1 MAIKFALKMGG
12 ENVRTMEEFR
22 AAFAILEAVEYVENG
37 KLVKW
42 LKNHDEGALA
52 QQVEALD
59 PEDDAMPRKLCELI
73 GVPYDEAAYRAALE
87 AKDQDGIVRVAYTG
101 CELSKATLQK
111 IKDLDYEVTDGRSFK
126 ILIVGDMNTNAK
138 KAQIARAKGIPMMLE
153 IDFLQKVEVPGKQ
166 AKDTSKVTVD
176 NMGTNKTEDKHTR
189 TQKIIQKIDMNKC
202 RASDIVVEA
211 TKDNDPTAT
220 TVESTSK
227 VVKTK
232 DDGQWRGK
240 YNTPAQTKT
249 TEGEETLNQILK
261 KDSTSPATKPTV
273 NQPKTSGPRKNKES
287 FYERIT
293 PKNPGNYIPW
303 LHGAF
308 AWTSVL

>member
-12 ENVRTMEEFR
+12 ENVRTMEELR
-22 AAFAILEAVEYVENG
+22 AAFAVLEAVEYVENG

-42 LKNHDEGALA
+42 LKNHDESALA

-59 PEDDAMPRKLCELI
+59 PEDDAMPRKLCKLI
-73 GVPYDEAAYRAALE
+73 GVPYDEAAYQAALE

-111 IKDLDYEVTDGRSFK
+111 IKDLGYEVTDGRSFK

-138 KAQIARAKGIPMMLE
+138 KAQIARAKEIPMMLE
-153 IDFLQKVEVPGKQ
+153 IDFLQEVEVPGKQ
-166 AKDTSKVTVD
+166 AKDTSKVTQE
-176 NMGTNKTEDKHTR
+176 TT
-189 TQKIIQKIDMNKC
+189 QKIDMSKC
-202 RASDIVVEA
+202 GASDIVVEA
-211 TKDNDPTAT
+211 AKDNDPTAT
-220 TVESTSK
+220 TVESTTK

-240 YNTPAQTKT
+240 YNTPTETKT

-261 KDSTSPATKPTV
+261 EVSTNKST
-273 NQPKTSGPRKNKES
+273 PRKNKES

-293 PKNPGNYIPW
+293 PKDPGKYIPW

>member
-12 ENVRTMEEFR
+12 ENVRTMEELR
-22 AAFAILEAVEYVENG
+22 AAFAVLEAVEYVENG

-59 PEDDAMPRKLCELI
+59 PEDDAMPRKLCKLI
-73 GVPYDEAAYRAALE
+73 GVPYDEAAYQAALE

-111 IKDLDYEVTDGRSFK
+111 IKDLGYEVTDGRSFK

-138 KAQIARAKGIPMMLE
+138 KAQIAKAKGIPMMLE
-153 IDFLQKVEVPGKQ
+153 VDFLQQMDLPWKTEALEGVTQSV
-166 AKDTSKVTVD
+166 KVTAAVRPTEIVD
-176 NMGTNKTEDKHTR
+176 VQD
-189 TQKIIQKIDMNKC
+189 
-202 RASDIVVEA
+202 AVVVEEPKKEA
-211 TKDNDPTAT
+211 KQEKPP
-220 TVESTSK
+220 
-227 VVKTK
+227 VKNK

-240 YNTPAQTKT
+240 YNTPSQTK
-249 TEGEETLNQILK
+249 N
-261 KDSTSPATKPTV
+261 
-273 NQPKTSGPRKNKES
+273 TSGPRKNKES

-303 LHGAF
+303 FHGAF
-308 AWTSVL
+308 TWTSVL

>member
-12 ENVRTMEEFR
+12 ENVRTMEELR

-42 LKNHDEGALA
+42 LKNHDEDALA

-73 GVPYDEAAYRAALE
+73 GVPYDEAAYQAALE

-111 IKDLDYEVTDGRSFK
+111 IKDIGYEVTDGRSFD
-126 ILIVGDMNTNAK
+126 ILIVGDMATNSK

-153 IDFLQKVEVPGKQ
+153 VDFLQQMDLPW
-166 AKDTSKVTVD
+166 
-176 NMGTNKTEDKHTR
+176 KTEALEGV
-189 TQKIIQKIDMNKC
+189 TQSAKMTAAVRPTEIVDVQD
-202 RASDIVVEA
+202 AVVVEEPKA
-211 TKDNDPTAT
+211 EPKKETKKEKPP
-220 TVESTSK
+220 
-227 VVKTK
+227 VKTR

-240 YNTPAQTKT
+240 YNNTTTQTK
-249 TEGEETLNQILK
+249 N
-261 KDSTSPATKPTV
+261 
-273 NQPKTSGPRKNKES
+273 TSGPRKNKES

-303 LHGAF
+303 FHGAF

>member
-42 LKNHDEGALA
+42 LKNHDEDALA

-59 PEDDAMPRKLCELI
+59 PEDDAMPRKLCKLI
-73 GVPYDEAAYRAALE
+73 GVPYDEAAYQAALE

-111 IKDLDYEVTDGRSFK
+111 IKDLGYEVTDGRSFK

-138 KAQIARAKGIPMMLE
+138 KAQIARAKGIQMMLE

-176 NMGTNKTEDKHTR
+176 NMGTDKTEDKRTR

-211 TKDNDPTAT
+211 TKGNNSTAT

-240 YNTPAQTKT
+240 YNTPAPEPSCDPYDEIFK
-249 TEGEETLNQILK
+249 IFK
-261 KDSTSPATKPTV
+261 
-273 NQPKTSGPRKNKES
+273 R
-287 FYERIT
+287 
-293 PKNPGNYIPW
+293 
-303 LHGAF
+303 
-308 AWTSVL
+308 

>member
-12 ENVRTMEEFR
+12 ENVRTMEELR

-42 LKNHDEGALA
+42 LKNHDEDALA

-73 GVPYDEAAYRAALE
+73 GVPYDEAAYQAALE

-111 IKDLDYEVTDGRSFK
+111 IKDLGYEVTDSRSFK
-126 ILIVGDMNTNAK
+126 ILIVGDMNTNDK

-176 NMGTNKTEDKHTR
+176 NMETNKTEDDATSGYGDEYGEWYDRWYNEHCKDISRYIH
-189 TQKIIQKIDMNKC
+189 KI
-202 RASDIVVEA
+202 S
-211 TKDNDPTAT
+211 TSTTA
-220 TVESTSK
+220 ESTSK
-227 VVKTK
+227 VDKTK
-232 DDGQWRGK
+232 DDGAWRGK

-261 KDSTSPATKPTV
+261 EVSTNKST
-273 NQPKTSGPRKNKES
+273 PRKNEES

-293 PKNPGNYIPW
+293 PKDPGKYIPW